1 MEFKRVWQEKE
12 GLYYYEG
19 TDGKRYGEGYRDAGE
34 FHGDFAL
41 VEDKYDKKYFID
53 RNFKEYG
60 KYRYED
66 MVDFSEGFALVKKR
80 GKWYFIRSEL
90 NEYGSFD
97 EYGRASR
104 GIGGLEEYSEGWDE
118 QPTSFKNGFAI
129 VNEGGC
135 CRFVDKNFRY
145 HGRYGDAY
153 PFRDGIALVES
164 RGKYYY
170 IDEEFEPHGEGYDL
184 ADSSFSDGFAAV
196 KIGDKWYFVDNKNFE
211 LHGEGY
217 DARKYEDY
225 YYRFSEGFAAVKK
238 DGKWYYVDKNF
249 ELHGEGYD
257 KAYKFENGVAE
268 VEKGGRRY
276 IINTSFE
283 RIKRR
288 GKELEEAD
296 YLEGV
301 EHDVSIMGIPTALF
315 TDEFVEKLKQAV
327 HKHFRDKIDQCKDI
341 NEATKLLK
349 EMKEASRD
357 LEQKQAMYGNEKTVS
372 SSNRIKEVTAEEFMQ
387 KSLRGQLNELF

>member
-19 TDGKRYGEGYRDAGE
+19 TDGKRYGEGYKSAGE
-34 FHGDFAL
+34 FHGDLAL
-41 VEDKYDKKYFID
+41 VEDKHDNKYFID
-53 RNFKEYG
+53 RNFEKHGGHYN
-60 KYRYED
+60 D
-66 MVDFSEGFALVKKR
+66 IVDLSEGFAAVKSYD
-80 GKWYFIRSEL
+80 GKWRFIKQEL
-90 NEYGSFD
+90 NEYGYLD
-97 EYGRASR
+97 EYGQGS
-104 GIGGLEEYSEGWDE
+104 GGSARLEEHREGWDE

-129 VNEGGC
+129 VKEGC
-135 CRFVDKNFRY
+135 YRFVDKKLQY

-164 RGKYYY
+164 RGKWYY

-184 ADSSFSDGFAAV
+184 ADSSFSEGFAGV
-196 KIGDKWYFVDNKNFE
+196 KKDGKWYFVDNKNFE

-387 KSLRGQLNELF
+387 KSLRHQLNELF

>member
-1 MEFKRVWQEKE
+1 MEFKIVWQEKE

-19 TDGKRYGEGYRDAGE
+19 TDGKRYGEGYETAGE

-41 VEDKYDKKYFID
+41 VTDKHGNKCFID

-60 KYRYED
+60 KHYRD
-66 MVDFSEGFALVKKR
+66 MVDFSEGFAVVKNYN
-80 GKWYFIRSEL
+80 GKWYFISQEL
-90 NEYGSFD
+90 NEYGSFV
-97 EYGRASR
+97 EYGQGS
-104 GIGGLEEYSEGWDE
+104 GGSARLEKHREGWDE
-118 QPTSFKNGFAI
+118 QPVSFKNGFAI

-135 CRFVDKNFRY
+135 RRFVDKNFRY

-164 RGKYYY
+164 RGKWYY

-184 ADSSFSDGFAAV
+184 ADESFSEGFAAV
-196 KIGDKWYFVDNKNFE
+196 KKDGKWYFVDNKNFE

-257 KAYKFENGVAE
+257 YAYKFENGVAE

-283 RIKRR
+283 RIKRK

-296 YLEGV
+296 YLQDLES
-301 EHDVSIMGIPTALF
+301 DVGSIIGIPTALF
-315 TDEFVEKLKQAV
+315 TDEFVKKLKQAV
-327 HKHFRDKIDQCKDI
+327 YKHFSGKIDQCNDI
-341 NEATKLLK
+341 
-349 EMKEASRD
+349 
-357 LEQKQAMYGNEKTVS
+357 
-372 SSNRIKEVTAEEFMQ
+372 
-387 KSLRGQLNELF
+387 